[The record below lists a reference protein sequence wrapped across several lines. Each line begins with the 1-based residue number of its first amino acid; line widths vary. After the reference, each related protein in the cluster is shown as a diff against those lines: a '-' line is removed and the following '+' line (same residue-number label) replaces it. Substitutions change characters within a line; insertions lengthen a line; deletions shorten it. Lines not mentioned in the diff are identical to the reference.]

1 MIQTATQ
8 RSPQPP
14 PTLASAANRPPPPD
28 KSGHPDRRRAMAA
41 GTRPVGHTERAA
53 TPGQRPATARAPKA
67 PGVRRR

>member
-28 KSGHPDRRRAMAA
+28 KSGRLTAA
-41 GTRPVGHTERAA
+41 GR
-53 TPGQRPATARAPKA
+53 
-67 PGVRRR
+67 